1 MKLFKSVKIIEDGKS
16 IIIQRS
22 NGSTLRYHSTWLRD
36 NALDLKTRDPKN
48 GQRLVVLS
56 DIPVNIYIGVD
67 TYQVIASKSLLEGK
81 IVNED
86 FAKTLTNQNV
96 LMFSKIDPFKLYITL
111 TKNTVNL
118 AARAGDSATDEI
130 KILSGDTGIP
140 AGPALTD
147 FREAGVTTRIDS
159 GNILVTKDSIVAKR
173 GDVITTKLAS
183 LLSKL
188 GLTPIKAGLSISKAY
203 WNGALLDGSEIRID
217 IDEYVSE
224 ILKSSQ
230 SALSL
235 AVDLQYFTPETSSI
249 IIFKASNEALQLAIT
264 SGYLSEETIP
274 SIISNANQEANSL
287 KESVKSKG
295 YN

>member
-1 MKLFKSVKIIEDGKS
+1 MRTITKSVINPKKLELYNQ
-16 IIIQRS
+16 IQEYS
-22 NGSTLRYHSTWLRD
+22 KD
-36 NALDLKTRDPKN
+36 
-48 GQRLVVLS
+48 S
-56 DIPVNIYIGVD
+56 DIILISSLHKVRSAQLLSLRKSLKGKVKFLVAPNR
-67 TYQVIASKSLLEGK
+67 IAAKALLEGK

-86 FAKTLTNQNV
+86 FAKTLKNQNV

-118 AARAGDSATDEI
+118 AARAGDTVTDEI
-130 KILSGDTGIP
+130 KISSGDTGIP
-140 AGPALTD
+140 AGPVLTD
-147 FREAGVTTRIDS
+147 FREAGVPTRIDS
-159 GNILVTKDSIVAKR
+159 GNILVTADSIAAKK
-173 GDVITTKLAS
+173 GDVITSKLAS

-217 IDEYVSE
+217 IDEYISE

-230 SALSL
+230 SALVL
-235 AVDLQYFTPETSSI
+235 AVDLQYLTSETSSI
-249 IIFKASNEALQLAIT
+249 IISKASNDALQLAIA

-274 SIISNANQEANSL
+274 SIISTANQEANSL

-295 YN
+295 YE

>member
-1 MKLFKSVKIIEDGKS
+1 MRTITKSVVNPKKAELYKQ
-16 IIIQRS
+16 IQEYS
-22 NGSTLRYHSTWLRD
+22 KD
-36 NALDLKTRDPKN
+36 
-48 GQRLVVLS
+48 S
-56 DIPVNIYIGVD
+56 DIILISSLHKVRSAQLLSLRKSLQG
-67 TYQVIASKSLLEGK
+67 QVKFLVAPNRIASKSLLEGK

-96 LMFSKIDPFKLYITL
+96 LMFSKIDPFKLYLTL

-159 GNILVTKDSIVAKR
+159 GNILVTEDSIVAKQ

-203 WNGALLDGSEIRID
+203 WNGTLLDGSEIRID
-217 IDEYVSE
+217 IDEYISE

-230 SALSL
+230 SALVL
-235 AVDLQYFTPETSSI
+235 AVDLQYLTSETSSI
-249 IIFKASNEALQLAIT
+249 IISKASNDALQLAIA

-274 SIISNANQEANSL
+274 AIISTANQEANSL

-295 YN
+295 YE

>member
-1 MKLFKSVKIIEDGKS
+1 MPC
-16 IIIQRS
+16 IQ
-22 NGSTLRYHSTWLRD
+22 
-36 NALDLKTRDPKN
+36 
-48 GQRLVVLS
+48 Q
-56 DIPVNIYIGVD
+56 
-67 TYQVIASKSLLEGK
+67 QSLLEGK

-96 LMFSKIDPFKLYITL
+96 LMFSKIDPFKLYLTL

-118 AARAGDSATDEI
+118 AARAGDNATDEI
-130 KILSGDTGIP
+130 KISSGDTGIP
-140 AGPALTD
+140 AGPVLSD
-147 FREAGVTTRIDS
+147 FREAGVATRIDS
-159 GNILVTKDSIVAKR
+159 GNILVTEDSIVAKQ

-203 WNGALLDGSEIRID
+203 WNGTLLDGSEIRID
-217 IDEYVSE
+217 IDEYISE

-230 SALSL
+230 SALVL
-235 AVDLQYFTPETSSI
+235 AVDLQYITSETSSI
-249 IIFKASNEALQLAIT
+249 IISKASNDALQLAIA

-274 SIISNANQEANSL
+274 SIISTANQEANSL

-295 YN
+295 YE

>member
-1 MKLFKSVKIIEDGKS
+1 MRTITKSVVNPKKAELYKQ
-16 IIIQRS
+16 IQEYS
-22 NGSTLRYHSTWLRD
+22 KD
-36 NALDLKTRDPKN
+36 
-48 GQRLVVLS
+48 S
-56 DIPVNIYIGVD
+56 DIILISSLHKVRSAQLLSLRKSLQG
-67 TYQVIASKSLLEGK
+67 QVKFLVAPNRIASKSLLEGK

-96 LMFSKIDPFKLYITL
+96 LMFSKIDPFKLYLTL

-118 AARAGDSATDEI
+118 AARAGDNATDEI
-130 KILSGDTGIP
+130 KISAGDTGIP
-140 AGPALTD
+140 AGPVLSD
-147 FREAGVTTRIDS
+147 FREAGVATRIDS
-159 GNILVTKDSIVAKR
+159 GNILVTEDSIVAKQ

-203 WNGALLDGSEIRID
+203 WNGTLLDGSEIRID
-217 IDEYVSE
+217 IDEYISE

-230 SALSL
+230 SALVL
-235 AVDLQYFTPETSSI
+235 AVDLQYITSETSSI
-249 IIFKASNEALQLAIT
+249 IISKASNDALQLAIA

-274 SIISNANQEANSL
+274 SIISTANQEANSL

-295 YN
+295 YE

>member
-1 MKLFKSVKIIEDGKS
+1 MRTITKSVVNPKKAELYKQ
-16 IIIQRS
+16 IQEYS
-22 NGSTLRYHSTWLRD
+22 KD
-36 NALDLKTRDPKN
+36 
-48 GQRLVVLS
+48 S
-56 DIPVNIYIGVD
+56 DIILISSLHKVRSAQLLSLRKSLQG
-67 TYQVIASKSLLEGK
+67 QVKFLVAPNRIASKSLLEGK

-96 LMFSKIDPFKLYITL
+96 LMFSKIDPFKLYLTL

-118 AARAGDSATDEI
+118 AARAGDNATDEI
-130 KILSGDTGIP
+130 KISSGDTGIP
-140 AGPALTD
+140 AGPVLSD
-147 FREAGVTTRIDS
+147 FREAGVATRIDS
-159 GNILVTKDSIVAKR
+159 GNILVTEDSIVAKQ

-203 WNGALLDGSEIRID
+203 WNGTLLDGSEIRID
-217 IDEYVSE
+217 IDEYISE

-230 SALSL
+230 SALVL
-235 AVDLQYFTPETSSI
+235 AVDLQYITSETSSI
-249 IIFKASNEALQLAIT
+249 IISKASNDALQLAIA

-274 SIISNANQEANSL
+274 SIISTANQEANSL

-295 YN
+295 YE

>member
-1 MKLFKSVKIIEDGKS
+1 MRTITKSVVNPKKAELYKQ
-16 IIIQRS
+16 IQEYS
-22 NGSTLRYHSTWLRD
+22 KD
-36 NALDLKTRDPKN
+36 
-48 GQRLVVLS
+48 S
-56 DIPVNIYIGVD
+56 DIILISSLHKVRSAQLLSLRKSLQG
-67 TYQVIASKSLLEGK
+67 QVKFLVAPNRIASKSLLEGK

-96 LMFSKIDPFKLYITL
+96 LMFSKIDPFKLYLTL

-118 AARAGDSATDEI
+118 AARAGDNATDEI
-130 KILSGDTGIP
+130 KISSGDTGIP
-140 AGPALTD
+140 AGPVLSD
-147 FREAGVTTRIDS
+147 FREACVATRIDS
-159 GNILVTKDSIVAKR
+159 GNILVTEDSIVAKQ

-203 WNGALLDGSEIRID
+203 WNGTLLDGSEIRID
-217 IDEYVSE
+217 IDEYISE

-230 SALSL
+230 SALVL
-235 AVDLQYFTPETSSI
+235 AVDLQYITSETSSI
-249 IIFKASNEALQLAIT
+249 IISKASNDALQLAIA

-274 SIISNANQEANSL
+274 SIISTANQEANSL

-295 YN
+295 YE

>member
-1 MKLFKSVKIIEDGKS
+1 MRTITKSVVNPKKAELYKQ
-16 IIIQRS
+16 IQEYS
-22 NGSTLRYHSTWLRD
+22 KD
-36 NALDLKTRDPKN
+36 
-48 GQRLVVLS
+48 S
-56 DIPVNIYIGVD
+56 DIILISSLHKVRSAQLLSLRKSLKG
-67 TYQVIASKSLLEGK
+67 QVKFLVAPNRIASKSLLEGK
-81 IVNED
+81 IVNEE

-159 GNILVTKDSIVAKR
+159 GNILVTEDSIVAKK

-217 IDEYVSE
+217 IDEYISE

-230 SALSL
+230 SALVL
-235 AVDLQYFTPETSSI
+235 AVDLQYLTSETSSI
-249 IIFKASNEALQLAIT
+249 IISKASNDALQLAIA

-274 SIISNANQEANSL
+274 AIISTANQEANSL

-295 YN
+295 YE